1 MTLPQRSL
9 LDKEVNNVRNN
20 ILAMT
25 SMVEEA
31 IENAMQALSEH
42 DLELAHQV
50 EATDVEINAL
60 RYAVEEAGLRIL
72 ATQFPAASDLRRVIA
87 SVHIAIELERIGD
100 HAAGIA
106 RLATRLEKE
115 TIAPPE
121 ESFYDLPKMARRARK
136 MVRQCID
143 AYIVENAVA
152 AENMVRRDAK
162 LDKNYQKSVRKMLA
176 GMEEDV
182 SVKRGTYLLWIA
194 HNLERIGDRTVNIA
208 ERVIFMTTGVFAA
221 ITPDDFEAE
230 E

>member
-9 LDKEVNNVRNN
+9 LDKEVSNVRNN

-31 IENAMQALSEH
+31 IENAMQALN
-42 DLELAHQV
+42 DRDIELALQV
-50 EATDVEINAL
+50 EAADADVNAL

-87 SVHIAIELERIGD
+87 SIHIAIELERIGD

-106 RLATRLEKE
+106 RLATRLERE
-115 TIAPPE
+115 TISPPE

-143 AYIVENAVA
+143 AYIVENADA

-208 ERVIFMTTGVFAA
+208 ERVIFMTTGVFTA
-221 ITPDDFEAE
+221 ISPDDFSADD
-230 E
+230 